1 MVWSKDSRLPIISS
15 VVHCL
20 VRFKTL
26 SLWRFY
32 FPKSVMINCFFS
44 LRTLWSVTFS
54 DLLRQ
59 FYILVMP
66 FQDVVEGIFDGGSMC
81 VNILSPRVVGNSPQT
96 VERPV
101 LVLWNRNCLT
111 MQEAV
116 DVTCKWKQ
124 AIIRWSLLSTS
135 KSRPFLTDASEST
148 CDRNV
153 VNLISRT
160 LLVSW
165 NTTALTFL
173 LAHMWACPSCL
184 LRVRVNVGRHKFYI
198 ILIFC
203 RRLGSSRSGSAKE
216 E

>member
-1 MVWSKDSRLPIISS
+1 MIWSKDTRLPIISS

-20 VRFKTL
+20 LLFKSL
-26 SLWRFY
+26 SLLRFY

-44 LRTLWSVTFS
+44 LRTLWSLTFS

-59 FYILVMP
+59 FYILVMLL
-66 FQDVVEGIFDGGSMC
+66 QDVVEGIFDGGSMC
-81 VNILSPRVVGNSPQT
+81 VSRRVVGNSPQT
-96 VERPV
+96 VERPA
-101 LVLWNRNCLT
+101 LALGDRNCLT
-111 MQEAV
+111 MQEVV

-124 AIIRWSLLSTS
+124 ATIRWSLLSTS

-173 LAHMWACPSCL
+173 LAHMWACPPCL
-184 LRVRVNVGRHKFYI
+184 LRVRVNVGRHRFYI